1 MLTEQA
7 SQGIAIPA
15 AMVPPE
21 STSTTVTTGGI
32 DTLKFRRAMFIVG
45 IGAFGSSATVD
56 GKLQYS
62 ADNSTGWTDVA
73 GSNLT
78 QLLAAGGNNKVAI
91 MEVSADMLATLTT
104 TGRYVRASVT
114 VGTAATL
121 VTVIPLGVDA
131 AQKPGS
137 QFNDASVV
145 QKVVL

>member
-7 SQGIAIPA
+7 SQGIAIPTT
-15 AMVPPE
+15 MVPPE
-21 STSTTVTTGGI
+21 STSSTVTTGGI
-32 DTLKFRRAMFIVG
+32 DTVKFRRVMFIVG
-45 IGAFGSSATVD
+45 VGTFGSSATVD
-56 GKLQYS
+56 GKLQS
-62 ADNSTGWTDVA
+62 SPDNSTWTDIA

-91 MEVSADMLATLTT
+91 MEISMAMLASLAPTA
-104 TGRYVRASVT
+104 RYVRGSVT

-121 VTVIPLGVDA
+121 VTIIPLGVDA